1 MQKQLR
7 IKSVSVEDFTKF
19 GFCVGIVLAIGGNIA
34 ILIFPTSRVTA
45 GIPFFTYNA
54 TRSFS
59 GILIFSVLAVL
70 SSTLDLLLAALFS
83 NLVLKLSKG
92 ISIEIEE

>member
-7 IKSVSVEDFTKF
+7 IRSVSVEDFTKF
-19 GFCVGIVLAIGGNIA
+19 GFCVGTVLAIGGDIA
-34 ILIFPTSRVTA
+34 ILISPTSRVTA

-70 SSTLDLLLAALFS
+70 SSTLDLLLAALLS

-92 ISIEIEE
+92 ISVEIEE